1 METRK
6 ENQQNDVIDLKEL
19 FFVYVKKWWLLL
31 LGALAGAVI
40 AFSVSSFLIT
50 PKYESTAMLYVLS
63 KTTSVT
69 SMVDI
74 QLGDALAGDFSVIA
88 KSNPVIDQAIEKI
101 KEKTG
106 KEFARSQVLSMISVS
121 NQETRILVIRAVS
134 TDPEDAS
141 IVANCVADATKDQ
154 MAEITKS
161 DPPTTVEDAEPA
173 QAPVSPNIVKNTEE
187 GFLLGLVLILA
198 ILTLQ
203 TVMNDN
209 IKTSEDVENYLGLN
223 TLVVV
228 PDFGNKRKSRKE
240 KKRKD

>member
-1 METRK
+1 MKENENNDVKQEKLEK

-101 KEKTG
+101 KEK
-106 KEFARSQVLSMISVS
+106 
-121 NQETRILVIRAVS
+121 
-134 TDPEDAS
+134 
-141 IVANCVADATKDQ
+141 
-154 MAEITKS
+154 
-161 DPPTTVEDAEPA
+161 
-173 QAPVSPNIVKNTEE
+173 
-187 GFLLGLVLILA
+187 
-198 ILTLQ
+198 
-203 TVMNDN
+203 
-209 IKTSEDVENYLGLN
+209 IKTE
-223 TLVVV
+223 
-228 PDFGNKRKSRKE
+228 
-240 KKRKD
+240 

>member
-6 ENQQNDVIDLKEL
+6 GNQQNDVIDLKEL
-19 FFVYVKKWWLLL
+19 FFVYLKKWWLLL
-31 LGALAGAVI
+31 IGAVAGAAI

-50 PKYESTAMLYVLS
+50 PRYESTAMLYVLS

-69 SMVDI
+69 SLADF

-88 KSNPVIDQAIEKI
+88 KSNPVIDQACEEITKQMG
-101 KEKTG
+101 KTYTRDQIL
-106 KEFARSQVLSMISVS
+106 AMLSVN
-121 NQETRILVIRAVS
+121 NQETRILEIKAVS
-134 TDPEDAS
+134 TDPEEAS
-141 IVANCVADATKDQ
+141 VVANCVADATKEQ
-154 MAEITKS
+154 MASITKS

-173 QAPVSPNIVKNTEE
+173 KQPISPSIVGNTEK

-198 ILTLQ
+198 ILTMQ

-209 IKTSEDVENYLGLN
+209 IKTPEDVQNYLGLN

-228 PDFGNKRKSRKE
+228 PDFGNKRSSRKE
-240 KKRKD
+240 KRRKG

>member
-31 LGALAGAVI
+31 IGALAGAAI
-40 AFSVSSFLIT
+40 AFSVSRFLIT
-50 PKYESTAMLYVLS
+50 PEYESTAMLYVLS

-69 SMVDI
+69 SMVDF

-88 KSNPVIDQAIEKI
+88 KSNPVIDQAVEQIR
-101 KEKTG
+101 EKTG
-106 KEFARSQVLSMISVS
+106 KNYTRSQVLNMISVN
-121 NQETRILVIRAVS
+121 NQETRILVIKAVS

-154 MAEITKS
+154 MANITKS
-161 DPPTTVEDAEPA
+161 DPPTTVEEAEPTK
-173 QAPVSPNIVKNTEE
+173 APVSPNIVKNTEK

-209 IKTSEDVENYLGLN
+209 IKTAEDVQNYLGLN

-228 PDFGNKRKSRKE
+228 PDFGSKRKSIRE

>member
-31 LGALAGAVI
+31 IGALAGAAI
-40 AFSVSSFLIT
+40 AFSVSRFLIT
-50 PKYESTAMLYVLS
+50 PEYESTAMLYVLS

-69 SMVDI
+69 SMVDF

-88 KSNPVIDQAIEKI
+88 KSNPVIDQAVEQIR
-101 KEKTG
+101 EKTG
-106 KEFARSQVLSMISVS
+106 KNYTRSQVLNMISVN
-121 NQETRILVIRAVS
+121 NQETRILVIKAVS

-154 MAEITKS
+154 MANITKS

-173 QAPVSPNIVKNTEE
+173 KAPVSPNIVKNTEK

-198 ILTLQ
+198 ILTQQ

-209 IKTSEDVENYLGLN
+209 IKTAEDVQNYLGLN

-228 PDFGNKRKSRKE
+228 PDFGSKRKSRRE

>member
-1 METRK
+1 
-6 ENQQNDVIDLKEL
+6 
-19 FFVYVKKWWLLL
+19 
-31 LGALAGAVI
+31 
-40 AFSVSSFLIT
+40 
-50 PKYESTAMLYVLS
+50 
-63 KTTSVT
+63 
-69 SMVDI
+69 
-74 QLGDALAGDFSVIA
+74 
-88 KSNPVIDQAIEKI
+88 
-101 KEKTG
+101 
-106 KEFARSQVLSMISVS
+106 MISVS

-173 QAPVSPNIVKNTEE
+173 QAPVSPNIVKNTEK
-187 GFLLGLVLILA
+187 GFLLGIVLILA

-209 IKTSEDVENYLGLN
+209 IKTAEDVENYLGLN

>member
-31 LGALAGAVI
+31 IGALAGAAI
-40 AFSVSSFLIT
+40 AFSVSRFLIT
-50 PKYESTAMLYVLS
+50 PEYESTAMLYVLS

-69 SMVDI
+69 SMVDF

-88 KSNPVIDQAIEKI
+88 KSNPVIDQAVEQIR
-101 KEKTG
+101 EKTG
-106 KEFARSQVLSMISVS
+106 KNYTRSQVLNMISVN
-121 NQETRILVIRAVS
+121 NQETRILVIKAVS

-154 MAEITKS
+154 MANITKS

-173 QAPVSPNIVKNTEE
+173 IAPVSPNIVKNTEK

-209 IKTSEDVENYLGLN
+209 IKTAEDVQNYLGLN
-223 TLVVV
+223 TRVVV
-228 PDFGNKRKSRKE
+228 PDFGSKRKSRRE

>member
-106 KEFARSQVLSMISVS
+106 KEFTRSQVLSMISVS
-121 NQETRILVIRAVS
+121 NQETRILVIKAVS

-161 DPPTTVEDAEPA
+161 DPPTTVDDAEPA
-173 QAPVSPNIVKNTEE
+173 QAPVSPNIVKNTEK

>member
-31 LGALAGAVI
+31 IGALAGAAI
-40 AFSVSSFLIT
+40 AFSVSRFLIT
-50 PKYESTAMLYVLS
+50 PEYESTAMLYVLS

-69 SMVDI
+69 SMVDF

-88 KSNPVIDQAIEKI
+88 KSNPVIDQALEQIR
-101 KEKTG
+101 EKTG
-106 KEFARSQVLSMISVS
+106 KNYTRSQVLNMISVN
-121 NQETRILVIRAVS
+121 NQETRILVIKAVS

-154 MAEITKS
+154 MANITKS

-173 QAPVSPNIVKNTEE
+173 QAPVSPNIVKNTEK
-187 GFLLGLVLILA
+187 GFLLGIVLILA

-209 IKTSEDVENYLGLN
+209 IKTAEDVENYLGLN

>member
-31 LGALAGAVI
+31 IGALAGAAI
-40 AFSVSSFLIT
+40 AFSVSRFLIT
-50 PKYESTAMLYVLS
+50 PEYESTAMLYVLS

-69 SMVDI
+69 SMVDF

-88 KSNPVIDQAIEKI
+88 KSNPVIDQAVEQIR
-101 KEKTG
+101 EKTG
-106 KEFARSQVLSMISVS
+106 KNYTRSQVLNMISVN
-121 NQETRILVIRAVS
+121 NQETRILVIKAVS

-154 MAEITKS
+154 MANITKS
-161 DPPTTVEDAEPA
+161 DPPTTVEDAKPA
-173 QAPVSPNIVKNTEE
+173 KAPVSPNIVKNTEK

-209 IKTSEDVENYLGLN
+209 IKTAEDVQNYLGLN